1 MKFASIGAFV
11 GHLARAAHELK
22 AHEEHAVERA
32 LVIIETDAK
41 ARLGEYQ
48 PAVGPFPAWPQLA
61 DSTQA
66 ERERLGYAGDE
77 PLLRD
82 GTLQRSIVHEVHGPR
97 GTVGVKDGGTEP
109 GGDASVGQV
118 AAFMENG
125 TAKAPPRPFMGPSA
139 IAKGAEAAQAAGE
152 ELVSTLVGH
161 RVHLPLPKAK

>member
-11 GHLARAAHELK
+11 GHLAKTAHEMK
-22 AHEEHAVERA
+22 EREEHAVERA
-32 LVIIETDAK
+32 LVVIEKDAK

-48 PAVGPFPAWPQLA
+48 PATGPFPGWPSLA

-66 ERERLGYAGDE
+66 DRERQGYAGDE

-82 GTLQRSIVHEVHGPR
+82 GTLQRAIVHEAHGPR

-118 AAFMENG
+118 AAYMENG
-125 TAKAPPRPFMGPSA
+125 TAKAPPRPFMGPA
-139 IAKGAEAAQAAGE
+139 GYAKGAEAAQAAGE
-152 ELVSTLVGH
+152 ELVSVLVGH